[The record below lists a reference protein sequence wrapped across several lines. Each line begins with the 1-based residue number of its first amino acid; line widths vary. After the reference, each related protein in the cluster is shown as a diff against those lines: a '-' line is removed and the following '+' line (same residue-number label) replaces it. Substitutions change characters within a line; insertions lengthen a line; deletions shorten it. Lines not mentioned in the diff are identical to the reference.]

1 MSTLQSPLKTTYA
14 NGQISIPSAVRE
26 KLALVEGMQLQF
38 VERDG
43 QIVIER
49 SDASLASLCGV
60 LTATHPVSL
69 ADMDRAVGA
78 AIAEKFADA
87 NASR

>member
-1 MSTLQSPLKTTYA
+1 MSTLTAPLQTTYA
-14 NGQISIPSAVRE
+14 NGQIAIPSAVRD
-26 KLALVEGMQLQF
+26 KLALEDGMQLQF

-49 SDASLASLCGV
+49 PDASLATLCGV
-60 LTATHPVSL
+60 LNAPRPVSL
-69 ADMDRAVGA
+69 ADMDRAVGT
-78 AIAEKFADA
+78 AIAEKFAEK